1 MFSLRIRTAAFAA
14 GLLLSAASYAEVTP
28 PGSSP
33 AAPAAKDTLN
43 QEDKTFVREAGMG
56 GMAEVELSKI
66 AQKSENPDV
75 KRFADR
81 MVQDH
86 TAANQEL
93 MTVATGLGIEAP
105 KALDPQHDQIRQKL
119 TTLQGKALDE
129 QYMQVMVQD
138 HNKTV
143 NLFQQEERSGS
154 SPQLKSFAAKT
165 LPILKE
171 HQTMATELARKV
183 TQASV
188 R

>member
-1 MFSLRIRTAAFAA
+1 MFCLRTVSAVFAA
-14 GLLLSAASYAEVTP
+14 GLFLSAATYAQQTP
-28 PGSSP
+28 RATSP
-33 AAPAAKDTLN
+33 ATAKDTLN
-43 QEDKTFVREAGMG
+43 QEDKKFVQEAATD

-66 AQKSENPDV
+66 AQKSENPDI

-86 TAANQEL
+86 MAANQEL
-93 MTVATGLGIEAP
+93 MSVTGGLGIETP
-105 KALDPQHDQIRQKL
+105 KALDHEHEQMRQKL
-119 TTLQGKALDE
+119 TTLHGKALDD

-154 SPQLKSFAAKT
+154 STQLKSFAAKA
-165 LPILKE
+165 LPILKD
-171 HQTMATELARKV
+171 HQTMATEIARKAK
-183 TQASV
+183 QASV

>member
-1 MFSLRIRTAAFAA
+1 MFPRIALFAV
-14 GLLLSAASYAEVTP
+14 GLLLSVMAYAQQTP
-28 PGSSP
+28 RATSPSP
-33 AAPAAKDTLN
+33 ATARNALN
-43 QEDKTFVREAGMG
+43 QEDRRFVQETAVG

-66 AQKSENPDV
+66 AQKSENPDI

-93 MTVATGLGIEAP
+93 MSVTGGLGIDVP
-105 KALDPQHDQIRQKL
+105 KALDHEHEQMRQNL
-119 TTLQGKALDE
+119 ATLHGKALDD
-129 QYMQVMVQD
+129 QYMKVMVQD

-143 NLFQQEERSGS
+143 KLFQQEERSGGNT
-154 SPQLKSFAAKT
+154 QLKSFAAKA

-171 HQTMATELARKV
+171 HQTTATEIARKAK
-183 TQASV
+183 QEASV

>member
-1 MFSLRIRTAAFAA
+1 MFPSIALFAV
-14 GLLLSAASYAEVTP
+14 GLLLSAMAYAQKTP
-28 PGSSP
+28 RAASP
-33 AAPAAKDTLN
+33 APAKDALN
-43 QEDKTFVREAGMG
+43 QEDKRFVQEAAAG

-66 AQKSENPDV
+66 AQKSENPDI

-93 MTVATGLGIEAP
+93 MSVTGGLGIDAP
-105 KALDPQHDQIRQKL
+105 KALDHEHEQMRQHL
-119 TTLQGKALDE
+119 ATLHGKALDD
-129 QYMQVMVQD
+129 QYMKVMVQD

-143 NLFQQEERSGS
+143 KLFQQEERSGGNT
-154 SPQLKSFAAKT
+154 QLKSFAAKA

-171 HQTMATELARKV
+171 HQTMATEIARKAK
-183 TQASV
+183 QKASV

>member
-1 MFSLRIRTAAFAA
+1 M
-14 GLLLSAASYAEVTP
+14 
-28 PGSSP
+28 
-33 AAPAAKDTLN
+33 
-43 QEDKTFVREAGMG
+43 TFVKEAAMG

-93 MTVATGLGIEAP
+93 MTVTAGLGIDAP

-119 TTLQGKALDE
+119 TTLHGKALDE

-143 NLFQQEERSGS
+143 SLFQQEERSGS

-165 LPILKE
+165 LPIIKE

-183 TQASV
+183 AQASA